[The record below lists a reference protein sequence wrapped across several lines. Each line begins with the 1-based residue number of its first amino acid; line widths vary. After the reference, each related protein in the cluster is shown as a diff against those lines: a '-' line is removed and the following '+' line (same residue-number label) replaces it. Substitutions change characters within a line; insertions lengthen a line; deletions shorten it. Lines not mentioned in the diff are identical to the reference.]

1 MKKLI
6 FFAVMMFTAMSATA
20 QNLNVGDFTKI
31 ESDGFCKVNIT
42 KGDKCSV
49 LLDASKDIA
58 PYADI
63 YVNEGELHIG
73 LKAAVRTKKDS
84 YMKVSVCLPYLEE
97 IEVSGA
103 CSVVVTGKFNITGK
117 EFKIDME
124 GASSLSGLD
133 IDADR
138 CSIELDGTTGLNMT
152 GNFSTL
158 ELEMEGCSKAEFSA
172 VTKFL
177 DCEAK
182 GVSKFSGIKAESANV
197 EIDGTAYGELEVTDF
212 LNAKL
217 EGVSKLCYSGPET
230 LRISKHISF
239 NSKLEKK

>member
-1 MKKLI
+1 MKKILI

-31 ESDGFCKVNIT
+31 ELEGFCKVNIT

-73 LKAAVRTKKDS
+73 LKAAVRTK
-84 YMKVSVCLPYLEE
+84 MKVSVCLPYLEE

-133 IDADR
+133 IDAER
-138 CSIELDGTTGLNMT
+138 CSIELDGITRLNMT

-158 ELEMEGCSKAEFSA
+158 ELETEGCSKAKFSA

-197 EIDGTAYGELEVTDF
+197 EIDGTAYGKLEVTDF

-217 EGVSKLCYSGPET
+217 EGASRLCYSGPET

-239 NSKLEKK
+239 NSKLKKK